1 MFMGHSEGEAPMTWP
16 ESDEALVELAKADPE
31 AFGELYERHVKRVYN
46 YIYYRVGAKRQDA
59 EDLTARTFVQ
69 ALAHLP
75 RFRQQGVPISAWL
88 LRIAHN
94 LVANWHRDHRRQF
107 VPLEEIA
114 EAREGGEQPG
124 EAAERHEERRELIAA
139 IAGLPDERQQ
149 LIVLRFVQE
158 MRAADIAVV
167 MGRSEG
173 AVKALLHRTL
183 TSLRK
188 NLSEAAPA
196 RRQQSRVPL
205 AGR

>member
-1 MFMGHSEGEAPMTWP
+1 MSWP
-16 ESDEALVELAKADPE
+16 ESDEALVELAKCDPE

-94 LVANWHRDHRRQF
+94 LVANWHRDNRRQY
-107 VPLEEIA
+107 VPLEDTIETHDA
-114 EAREGGEQPG
+114 ADHPG
-124 EAAERHEERRELIAA
+124 EVAERHEERRELLAA
-139 IAGLPDERQQ
+139 IATLPAERQQ
-149 LIVLRFVQE
+149 LLLLRFVEE

-183 TSLRK
+183 SGLRK
-188 NLSEAAPA
+188 SLVVVGPGRAQGITAP
-196 RRQQSRVPL
+196 SS
-205 AGR
+205 GR

>member
-1 MFMGHSEGEAPMTWP
+1 MTWP
-16 ESDEALVELAKADPE
+16 ESDEALVELAKCDPE
-31 AFGELYERHVKRVYN
+31 AFGELYERHVKRVYS

-94 LVANWHRDHRRQF
+94 LVANWHRDNRRHF
-107 VPLEEIA
+107 VPLEDTIETHDA
-114 EAREGGEQPG
+114 ADHPSEV
-124 EAAERHEERRELIAA
+124 AERHEERSELLAA
-139 IAGLPDERQQ
+139 IATLPAERQQ
-149 LIVLRFVQE
+149 LLLLRFVE
-158 MRAADIAVV
+158 GMRAADIAVV

-183 TSLRK
+183 SGLRK
-188 NLSEAAPA
+188 SLVVVGPGRAQGITAPF
-196 RRQQSRVPL
+196 S
-205 AGR
+205 GR

>member
-1 MFMGHSEGEAPMTWP
+1 MPWP
-16 ESDEALVELAKADPE
+16 DSDEALVEMAKGDPE

-59 EDLTARTFVQ
+59 EDLTARTFLQ

-94 LVANWHRDHRRQF
+94 LVANWHRDNRRQY
-107 VPLEEIA
+107 VPLDEAA
-114 EAREGGEQPG
+114 EVREGADQPG
-124 EAAERHEERRELIAA
+124 EAAEKREERRELLAA
-139 IAGLPDERQQ
+139 IAELPTERQQ
-149 LIVLRFVQE
+149 LIVLRFVQG

-188 NLSEAAPA
+188 NLSEAALN
-196 RRQQSRVPL
+196 QQQNASVPF